1 MGFRSHHKLRENSPS
16 DSTLNLFSKKEKFLL
31 VFKRRNYHL
40 EVLKLRAWVR
50 IPEMGT
56 LISIPGTLFSRWA
69 EPTCPSYAGAR
80 GPAGEATAAG
90 DDHSPTW
97 ATVEKV
103 VSHDKTD
110 DRSYADVCRAGFE
123 QGSLSQL
130 RRRHFAKQPQKAPKD
145 RQVQVQE
152 SVRLQSN
159 HC

>member
-1 MGFRSHHKLRENSPS
+1 MGS
-16 DSTLNLFSKKEKFLL
+16 
-31 VFKRRNYHL
+31 
-40 EVLKLRAWVR
+40 
-50 IPEMGT
+50 
-56 LISIPGTLFSRWA
+56 LISLPGTLFS
-69 EPTCPSYAGAR
+69 R

-90 DDHSPTW
+90 DDDDKSDSPTW
-97 ATVEKV
+97 STVEKV
-103 VSHDKTD
+103 VSRVDHDKTD

-130 RRRHFAKQPQKAPKD
+130 RRRHFAKQPQKAPND

>member
-1 MGFRSHHKLRENSPS
+1 MGS
-16 DSTLNLFSKKEKFLL
+16 
-31 VFKRRNYHL
+31 
-40 EVLKLRAWVR
+40 
-50 IPEMGT
+50 
-56 LISIPGTLFSRWA
+56 LISLPGTLFS
-69 EPTCPSYAGAR
+69 R

-90 DDHSPTW
+90 DDDDKSTW